1 MWSSIKK
8 MVAKLSG
15 AGTAFTG
22 SKATDPH
29 YKHQV
34 SFSGADVKAIIHI
47 PNDAGINPINGGRT
61 NEIIPNSAIALTGL
75 QTLSISIYRDK
86 SPVRSLGYVN
96 PVGITRGGR
105 TIAGSMI
112 FTILQ
117 NHPLIQLNGNYTYDY
132 NNEFGWGWKGG
143 HGDQFFP
150 DACPPFNLHMVFANE
165 VGNRGLINLYG
176 VEFTND
182 GTVASIEDIL
192 TENTYQWMA
201 RDMKVYHNIE
211 SYFNTNGTWQFTGG
225 FDEAGFTRNSSGGA
239 VQKAFD
245 KVGLFGD
252 PAKTP
257 DVALLQYA
265 LDDSLYEES
274 LVRTS
279 NHQAVPPPTA
289 DLTNPNPTNTEAG
302 VQPGPFGWHPEA
314 TTPPATAT
322 DPTSAASSTSGTN
335 SVNSGSTATG
345 SGSVPPVNTGT
356 GSSSSTTTDRPDDKE
371 IKLSDEVT
379 TELDHSATYSPEVPI
394 YPGSSPDAPQQS
406 HWSPAERVEVELVP
420 EVTESGPDGDLGT
433 EDDISWTEGEQINA
447 AMEQV
452 GDEML
457 EYWNIDPDTVTLRHK
472 ANYIESTESNGIIT
486 QSYNVQYS
494 WIYHYTYIPP
504 T

>member
-1 MWSSIKK
+1 

-211 SYFNTNGTWQFTGG
+211 SYFNADGTWQFKGG

-239 VQKAFD
+239 VQQAFD

-252 PAKTP
+252 PAKNP

-274 LVRTS
+274 PVRTS
-279 NHQAVPPPTA
+279 NHQAVGKETA
-289 DLTNPNPTNTEAG
+289 DVSNPNPTNTEVKAAAARKAL
-302 VQPGPFGWHPEA
+302 VDA
-314 TTPPATAT
+314 VAPPATAT
-322 DPTSAASSTSGTN
+322 DPTSASSLTL
-335 SVNSGSTATG
+335 G
-345 SGSVPPVNTGT
+345 SGVGDILIEDDADEPTGT
-356 GSSSSTTTDRPDDKE
+356 GSSSSTTSDRPDDKE
-371 IKLSDEVT
+371 IKLSYEVT
-379 TELDHSATYSPEVPI
+379 TELDHSATYSTEVPI

-457 EYWNIDPDTVTLRHK
+457 EYWNIDPDTVTLSHK
-472 ANYIESTESNGIIT
+472 ANYIESTESNGITT

-494 WIYHYTYIPP
+494 WTYHYTYIPP